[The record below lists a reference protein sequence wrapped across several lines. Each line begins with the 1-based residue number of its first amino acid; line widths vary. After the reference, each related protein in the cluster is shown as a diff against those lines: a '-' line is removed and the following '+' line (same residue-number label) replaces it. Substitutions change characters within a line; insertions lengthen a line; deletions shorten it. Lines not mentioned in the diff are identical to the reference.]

1 MKSSKMFSLVA
12 MAAISLI
19 ALAGAGTA
27 SATELYKLTS
37 PNPSDTLGA
46 GTELEMSLAS
56 GTSALWKQTFNAEY
70 FGNVETCVSGTTR
83 IKIESAGGGEGVH
96 PTGKFTGF
104 GYGLCA
110 RPMAVLKSGQVEIQ
124 HIPGTTN
131 GTVISKEAEVTIY
144 SPIFGVSCITKTGTG
159 TKTGT
164 LTGATSSTGF
174 ATFDVEASNVPYGI
188 CGTIDVTSTFTVTK
202 PAGLVVEGS

>member
-1 MKSSKMFSLVA
+1 MKSFKMLSLAA
-12 MAAISLI
+12 MAAISLM
-19 ALAGAGTA
+19 ALVGAGTA

-46 GTELEMSLAS
+46 GTELEMSMKT
-56 GTSALWKQTFNAEY
+56 GTSALWKETYEGEFL
-70 FGNVETCVSGTTR
+70 GNVETCLNGSTR

-96 PTGKFTGF
+96 PAGKLVGAGF
-104 GYGLCA
+104 GFCA
-110 RPMAVLKSGQVEIQ
+110 HWVTVLKPGQIEIQ

-131 GTVISKEAEVTIY
+131 GTVISKEAEVTIT
-144 SPIFGVSCITKTGTG
+144 STIFGVSCVTKTGAG

-174 ATFDVEASNVPYGI
+174 ATFDVAASNVPYGI
-188 CGTIDVTSTFTVTK
+188 CGTIDATGTFTVTK